1 MGVPIPVWTKLSVCI
16 ALLAIVSNR
25 VLSAAV
31 LDQHN
36 YTELVPD
43 VTPCWQMEEFE
54 VLVECAPCSAVQS
67 WRTACRPTGYTEKVI
82 CMKSNRVDLKSCH
95 SAVREDSLF
104 WRFEAVMMSLTV
116 FFALVVVKRQRVLDR
131 RASEMVWKQIE
142 SS

>member
-1 MGVPIPVWTKLSVCI
+1 MGVPIPVWTNVVCI

-25 VLSAAV
+25 LLSAAV
-31 LDQHN
+31 LDQQN

-54 VLVECAPCSAVQS
+54 VLGECAPCNAVQS

-82 CMKSNRVDLKSCH
+82 CKKSNRVDLKSCH
-95 SAVREDSLF
+95 SAVREEGLF

-116 FFALVVVKRQRVLDR
+116 LFVLVVVKRQRVLDR
-131 RASEMVWKQIE
+131 RASERVWKQIQ

>member
-16 ALLAIVSNR
+16 ALLAIGSNR

-31 LDQHN
+31 LDQYN

-116 FFALVVVKRQRVLDR
+116 FFALVVVKRQCVLDR
-131 RASEMVWKQIE
+131 RASERVWKQIE
-142 SS
+142 SF